1 MLYIAACHVKKCS
14 CYGAVNAGLMGLFE
28 KRRFR
33 SLVIYIEE
41 YDPENEITWKNFNC
55 KKQTMQDLFDKFGLD
70 ANTADFTGHALALHL
85 NDE

>member
-1 MLYIAACHVKKCS
+1 MLKDILTRVS
-14 CYGAVNAGLMGLFE
+14 GAVDTGLMGLFE

-33 SLVIYIEE
+33 SLLIYIEE
-41 YDPENEITWKNFNC
+41 YDTNNDRTWKNFNC
-55 KKQTMQDLFDKFGLD
+55 KTQSMQELFDKFGLD

>member
-1 MLYIAACHVKKCS
+1 MLKDILTRVS
-14 CYGAVNAGLMGLFE
+14 GAVDTGLMGLFE

-33 SLVIYIEE
+33 SLLIYIEE
-41 YDPENEITWKNFNC
+41 YDPNNDRTWKNFNC
-55 KKQTMQDLFDKFGLD
+55 KTQSMQELFDKFGLD